1 MTSLKFKRITIY
13 SILILFVFIL
23 VFPFIWLAFNSF
35 RNPTDLFGNVSF
47 MPIGADGEFN
57 MTLENYTKV
66 FRYLKLPVLFK
77 NTLIVAIT
85 NTALNLLL
93 NAMAGYSFARME
105 FKGRDLLFKIVITSL
120 MIPGTVMLVPNMI
133 IVQKMG
139 IYDSLPALMVP
150 FIMSVYNVFLMRQ
163 HFLSHSK
170 ELEESAIMDG
180 ANWFTIFFRI
190 SLPLAKPMMV
200 VLGLF
205 TFMWNYGNFMWP
217 LIVLNDPDNYTLSR
231 GLGKLIAGSANNTE
245 KYGMM
250 LAGSVIVALPLILLF
265 LVFQKSIVKGINV
278 GGIKE

>member
-1 MTSLKFKRITIY
+1 MTTIKPKRLVIY

-23 VFPFIWLAFNSF
+23 VFPFIWLSFNSF
-35 RNPTDLFGNVSF
+35 RNPADLFGNVSF
-47 MPIGADGEFN
+47 MPINTDGEFT
-57 MTLENYTKV
+57 MTLDNYTKV
-66 FRYLKLPVLFK
+66 FRYLKLPLLFK
-77 NTLIVAIT
+77 NTLVVAIT
-85 NTALNLLL
+85 NTVLNLLL

-105 FKGRDLLFKIVITSL
+105 FKGRDLIFKIVITSL

-133 IVQKMG
+133 IVQKLG
-139 IYDSLPALMVP
+139 IYDSLPALIVP
-150 FIMSVYNVFLMRQ
+150 FVMSVYNVFLMRQ

-170 ELEESAIMDG
+170 ELEESAVMDG

-250 LAGSVIVALPLILLF
+250 LAGSVIVALPLIVLF

>member
-1 MTSLKFKRITIY
+1 MTTIKPKRLVIY

-23 VFPFIWLAFNSF
+23 VFPFIWLSFNSF
-35 RNPTDLFGNVSF
+35 RNPSDLFGNVSF
-47 MPIGADGEFN
+47 MPINTDGEFT
-57 MTLENYTKV
+57 MTLDNYTKV
-66 FRYLKLPVLFK
+66 FRYLKLPLLFK
-77 NTLIVAIT
+77 NTLVVAIT
-85 NTALNLLL
+85 NTVLNLLL

-105 FKGRDLLFKIVITSL
+105 FKGRDLIFKIVITSL

-133 IVQKMG
+133 IVQKLG
-139 IYDSLPALMVP
+139 IYDSLPALIVP
-150 FIMSVYNVFLMRQ
+150 FVMSVYNVFLMRQ

-170 ELEESAIMDG
+170 ELEESAVMDG

-250 LAGSVIVALPLILLF
+250 LAGSVIVALPLIVLF